1 MIGIALYENYSGK
14 EGVWDFYRDHEDQN
28 EMVVGGTGLIHVEM
42 GRKTLFILLL

>member
-28 EMVVGGTGLIHVEM
+28 EMVVGGTGET
-42 GRKTLFILLL
+42 RKIM